1 MITIIAAI
9 GKNREL
15 GKDNQLI
22 WRIKEDMMFFKENT
36 MGKPIV
42 MGRKTFESLPK
53 KLPNRKHIILTSK
66 NLSLDEDIIVC
77 HSLEEVLNWIKDYN
91 DEVMIIGGAKVYEEF
106 LPFSDRLLLTEIND
120 SDQEA
125 DVFFPEI
132 TNEWEKTIIKRYD
145 ENQPTYQHV
154 EYTKKKLP

>member
-1 MITIIAAI
+1 
-9 GKNREL
+9 
-15 GKDNQLI
+15 
-22 WRIKEDMMFFKENT
+22 MMFFKENT

-77 HSLEEVLNWIKDYN
+77 HSLEEVLDWIHDYN

>member
-77 HSLEEVLNWIKDYN
+77 HSLEEVLNWIKDYK
-91 DEVMIIGGAKVYEEF
+91 M
-106 LPFSDRLLLTEIND
+106 RIN
-120 SDQEA
+120 
-125 DVFFPEI
+125 
-132 TNEWEKTIIKRYD
+132 
-145 ENQPTYQHV
+145 QHIN
-154 EYTKKKLP
+154 T